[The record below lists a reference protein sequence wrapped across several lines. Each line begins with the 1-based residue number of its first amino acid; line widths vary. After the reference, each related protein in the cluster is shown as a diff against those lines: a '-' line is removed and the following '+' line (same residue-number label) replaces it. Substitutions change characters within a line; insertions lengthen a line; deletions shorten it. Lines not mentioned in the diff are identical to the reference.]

1 MDQNTILTALQ
12 KALAGGSG
20 TLDDL
25 DALLDR
31 AKSDIAQAK
40 AEAAAKA
47 EADRKAAEANK
58 AKRAQSI
65 ADMATRLLND
75 ELTDEDV
82 AMVFQSYLK
91 SKGIDA
97 EVSAVA
103 VREGVE
109 RSKEL
114 ENSLNELK
122 DALGDLFGLNPVENF
137 KYENINKN
145 KKPEDPDDV
154 IDSFLR
160 KFGLR

>member
-1 MDQNTILTALQ
+1 MADIQ
-12 KALAGGSG
+12 KLEKE
-20 TLDDL
+20 LW
-25 DALLDR
+25 
-31 AKSDIAQAK
+31 
-40 AEAAAKA
+40 EAA
-47 EADRKAAEANK
+47 DNLRANSKLTSQQYCMPVLGLIFLRYAWGRFKMVDEQIK

-82 AMVFQSYLK
+82 VMVFQSYLK